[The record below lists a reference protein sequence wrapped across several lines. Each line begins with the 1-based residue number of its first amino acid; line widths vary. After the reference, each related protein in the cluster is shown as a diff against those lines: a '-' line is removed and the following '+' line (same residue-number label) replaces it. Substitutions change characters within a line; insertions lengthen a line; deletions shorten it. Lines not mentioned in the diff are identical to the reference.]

1 MLRISRKSSN
11 YLKKSDNYDFEVLQP
26 AVMTIFFFYNNLKLF
41 FDIFRS
47 DSENSLSSEPSS
59 QFLAMSKLPPPF
71 NNGAGKAFKIF
82 PWLSLNYVQL
92 LT

>member
-1 MLRISRKSSN
+1 
-11 YLKKSDNYDFEVLQP
+11 
-26 AVMTIFFFYNNLKLF
+26 MTFLNLIFCNNLKLF
-41 FDIFRS
+41 FGIFRS

-71 NNGAGKAFKIF
+71 NNGAGKAFEILAEIF
-82 PWLSLNYVQL
+82 PMLSLNYVEL

>member
-1 MLRISRKSSN
+1 MN
-11 YLKKSDNYDFEVLQP
+11 
-26 AVMTIFFFYNNLKLF
+26 FFNLVFYNNLKLF

-82 PWLSLNYVQL
+82 PYVVSKLFSTPYLPNKYLNNL
-92 LT
+92 IFRDPWWHD